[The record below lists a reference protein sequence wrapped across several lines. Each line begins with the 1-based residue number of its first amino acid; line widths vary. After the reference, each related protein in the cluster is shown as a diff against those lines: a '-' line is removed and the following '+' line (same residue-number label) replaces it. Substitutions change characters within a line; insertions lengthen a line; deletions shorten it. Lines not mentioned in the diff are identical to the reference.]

1 MLEQLSSFLPPRCP
15 LGREPAQASYQRP
28 GTQPSPT
35 IVCAPLRL
43 IVTGPAAFRV
53 SSRLKRLQDDSRL
66 CTMDFSHFSFDST
79 SVRASEY
86 EAERAA
92 MNVSPTS
99 TSLPPLPARL
109 PTPPPCSMGDLAH
122 ILDQQSLRIVVVPSQ
137 SRASEPLTP
146 PSEDVAFATALSHP
160 RPQLTLS
167 TTRLNSATLRMQR
180 QANVRMQSS
189 SSHRR
194 DIDALVRKMVDSA
207 DQCNVCKPSTPPS
220 PTYEDEGIAMEHS
233 RTDPCPTTNAKF
245 DLRSI
250 PFFRAGDRL
259 DGCTR
264 VSKATRMR
272 RRRDAAKRA
281 SK

>member
-1 MLEQLSSFLPPRCP
+1 
-15 LGREPAQASYQRP
+15 
-28 GTQPSPT
+28 
-35 IVCAPLRL
+35 
-43 IVTGPAAFRV
+43 
-53 SSRLKRLQDDSRL
+53 
-66 CTMDFSHFSFDST
+66 MDFSHFSFDGT

-86 EAERAA
+86 EADRAT

-122 ILDQQSLRIVVVPSQ
+122 ILDQQSLRIAVVPSQ
-137 SRASEPLTP
+137 SLAGEPLTP
-146 PSEDVAFATALSHP
+146 PSDDVAFATALSHP

-167 TTRLNSATLRMQR
+167 TARLNSATLRMQR

-194 DIDALVRKMVDSA
+194 DIDALVQKMVESE
-207 DQCNVCKPSTPPS
+207 DQCSVCKPSLPPS
-220 PTYEDEGIAMEHS
+220 PTSEDEAIDMDHAP
-233 RTDPCPTTNAKF
+233 TDPCPTPDAKL

-250 PFFRAGDRL
+250 SFFRAGDRL
-259 DGCTR
+259 DGVTR

-272 RRRDAAKRA
+272 RRTCVTKRG